1 MSKTAEERIAELE
14 GRLNQMGAENKRLQT
29 HYSQAYRAMEEA
41 RQNESYLR
49 GQVESMQNSTSNVQE
64 MAQNAYDE
72 FSSGPEVTSIE
83 KIIDRMVSDRIE
95 PRIQMA
101 EQYATDALQQTAGR
115 EVDRALSAFKDK
127 HPESS
132 RIMDFERLIMLDAA
146 DEVKRRQALN
156 QPVGDVK
163 EIALKIASE
172 RVGKFNKLESKVA
185 EENKKR
191 REMADRKAMLPDMF
205 ASAGFEDLPKAPENA
220 KEAGD
225 LLEDLLRRQKGAN

>member
-1 MSKTAEERIAELE
+1 MSKTAEERIAELQSQIKE
-14 GRLNQMGAENKRLQT
+14 MKNENGRLSNY
-29 HYSQAYRAMEEA
+29 YSQAYKAMEEA
-41 RQNESYLR
+41 KQSESYLK
-49 GQVESMQNSTSNVQE
+49 GQLESMQSSSPSHTQEDSSVDPYGSSLDNSSVE
-64 MAQNAYDE
+64 
-72 FSSGPEVTSIE
+72 SI
-83 KIIDRMVSDRIE
+83 ISRMVSERIE
-95 PRIQMA
+95 PRIQMV

-115 EVDRALSAFKDK
+115 EVDRALKSFKEK

-146 DEVKRRQALN
+146 DEVKRRQAVN

-163 EIALKIASE
+163 EIALKIATE

-191 REMADRKAMLPDMF
+191 RDQAQRKAMLPDMF
-205 ASAGFEDLPKAPENA
+205 ASAGFEELPKAPENA

>member
-115 EVDRALSAFKDK
+115 EVDRALSAFKEK

-225 LLEDLLRRQKGAN
+225 LLEDLLRRQKGAS

>member
-1 MSKTAEERIAELE
+1 MSKTAEERIAELQSQIKE
-14 GRLNQMGAENKRLQT
+14 MKNENGRLSNY
-29 HYSQAYRAMEEA
+29 YSQAYKAMEEA
-41 RQNESYLR
+41 KQSESYLK
-49 GQVESMQNSTSNVQE
+49 GQLESMQSSSPSHTQEDSSVDPYGSSLDNSSVE
-64 MAQNAYDE
+64 
-72 FSSGPEVTSIE
+72 SI
-83 KIIDRMVSDRIE
+83 ISRMVSERIE
-95 PRIQMA
+95 PRIQMV

-115 EVDRALSAFKDK
+115 EVDRALKSFKEK

-146 DEVKRRQALN
+146 DEVKRRQAVN

-163 EIALKIASE
+163 EIALKIATE

-191 REMADRKAMLPDMF
+191 RDQAQRKAMLPDMF

>member
-49 GQVESMQNSTSNVQE
+49 GKVESMQNSTSNVQE

-115 EVDRALSAFKDK
+115 EVDRALSAFKEK

-225 LLEDLLRRQKGAN
+225 LLEDLLRRQKGAS